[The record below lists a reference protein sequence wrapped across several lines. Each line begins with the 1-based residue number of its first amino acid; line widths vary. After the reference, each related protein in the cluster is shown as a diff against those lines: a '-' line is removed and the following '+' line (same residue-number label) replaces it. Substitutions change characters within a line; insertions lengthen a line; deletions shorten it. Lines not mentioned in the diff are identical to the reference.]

1 MFIVHLGAGGW
12 EKLSGAIAAVEHTVC
27 KRQYHPDREVGN
39 REGSSEDSSSELQ
52 LFVENHSSI
61 MREL

>member
-1 MFIVHLGAGGW
+1 MVRKYCDSCCGPHCLQEGI
-12 EKLSGAIAAVEHTVC
+12 S
-27 KRQYHPDREVGN
+27 PREVGN

-61 MREL
+61 IREL